1 MRTKV
6 LISGIAFFGIATL
19 AAMAWRSWPDNRP
32 STLHR
37 EVPNAAIASQNE
49 KPGGPSSS
57 PVAESSLNAVVPGLK
72 ETRGG
77 LTVEIRGYDLNP
89 DHPTITVCAD
99 LPSVA
104 DWLPRFS
111 AIYKGQPVDGN
122 NAWMLIDPDNTA
134 YQAANRCY
142 LVMLP
147 GGVFDTNPSGKLVFS
162 LDYFE
167 MSLPERLPADII
179 AKAKDQL
186 ASSGTGI
193 DFEVQTISHGQNLI
207 ITKKPDSV
215 SQEDALQAVEKAIES
230 VTDKVYGPW
239 VFTIDLSQKYSD

>member
-1 MRTKV
+1 MKTKI
-6 LISGIAFFGIATL
+6 LISGIVFFGIATL
-19 AAMAWRSWPDNRP
+19 VAIAWRSLPDNHS

-37 EVPNAAIASQNE
+37 EASNAVIVSQNE
-49 KPGGPSSS
+49 KPGGFLSNSI
-57 PVAESSLNAVVPGLK
+57 AESSLNAVTDLLK

-89 DHPTITVCAD
+89 DYPTVTVCAD

-111 AIYKGQPVDGN
+111 AIYKSQPVDIS
-122 NAWMLIDPDNTA
+122 AWMLIDPDNTA

-147 GGVFDTNPSGKLVFS
+147 AGVFDTNPSGKLVFS

-167 MSLPERLPADII
+167 MSLP
-179 AKAKDQL
+179 
-186 ASSGTGI
+186 
-193 DFEVQTISHGQNLI
+193 
-207 ITKKPDSV
+207 
-215 SQEDALQAVEKAIES
+215 
-230 VTDKVYGPW
+230 
-239 VFTIDLSQKYSD
+239 